1 MILAFR
7 AFPGKH
13 GPRWLAFSPF
23 SLSFFACQSAFNGR
37 PILFHGVRNKEMETG
52 HARRTFRGRTRR
64 TCSRKCARLTPTS
77 RSAIASARGNNG
89 AALRG
94 A

>member
-1 MILAFR
+1 
-7 AFPGKH
+7 
-13 GPRWLAFSPF
+13 
-23 SLSFFACQSAFNGR
+23 
-37 PILFHGVRNKEMETG
+37 METG